1 MAVKLVHVSD
11 LSGRMGEEGE
21 FGQLIVRQHPAFA
34 EGPIRLEI
42 LPDELGE
49 LPESAQYVQVE
60 YIPPGERSGQQVTL
74 TLEQFNEL
82 APSQDMQA
90 ILLRAIAEA
99 HQARATQAPAPR
111 RRGRPR
117 KAEAAGGDGP
127 QQRQKVNYATLEHA
141 GEPHRGRITEAEKEL
156 VRDNLAQV
164 NQRLREGGKR
174 EIDPADPEMQERYG
188 LRPSVA

>member
-11 LSGRMGEEGE
+11 LSGRMGEEE
-21 FGQLIVRQHPAFA
+21 QFGQLIVRQHPAVA

-42 LPDELGE
+42 LPDEIGE

-82 APSQDMQA
+82 APGQDMQA
-90 ILLRAIAEA
+90 IVLRAIADA
-99 HQARATQAPAPR
+99 HQARATGAPAPR

-117 KAEAAGGDGP
+117 KAGGDGQP
-127 QQRQKVNYATLEHA
+127 RRRKVNYATLEHA
-141 GEPHRGRITEAEKEL
+141 GEPHRGRITQAEKEL
-156 VRDNLAQV
+156 VRDNLSEI
-164 NQRLREGGKR
+164 NQRLRAGGRR

-188 LRPSVA
+188 LGPSVA

>member
-11 LSGRMGEEGE
+11 LSGRMGEAEE

-34 EGPIRLEI
+34 EGPIRLEL

-49 LPESAQYVQVE
+49 LPESTQYVQVE
-60 YIPPGERSGQQVTL
+60 YIPPGERSGQHLTL
-74 TLEQFNEL
+74 TLEQFNTL

-117 KAEAAGGDGP
+117 RAEAAGADGQP
-127 QQRQKVNYATLEHA
+127 QKVNYATLEHA
-141 GEPHRGRITEAEKEL
+141 GEPHRGRITAAEKEL
-156 VRDNLAQV
+156 VRDNLSAI
-164 NQRLREGGKR
+164 NQRLRERGKR
-174 EIDPADPEMQERYG
+174 EIDPSDPEMQERYG
-188 LRPSVA
+188 LSPSVA

>member
-34 EGPIRLEI
+34 EGPIRLEL
-42 LPDELGE
+42 LPDEIGE
-49 LPESAQYVQVE
+49 LPERTQYVQVE

-99 HQARATQAPAPR
+99 HQARGKEAPAPR

-117 KAEAAGGDGP
+117 RAEAAGRDG
-127 QQRQKVNYATLEHA
+127 QAQKVNYATLEHA

-156 VRDNLAQV
+156 VRDNLTTI
-164 NQRLREGGKR
+164 NQRLRDSGKR
-174 EIDPADPEMQERYG
+174 EIDPSDPEMQERYG
-188 LRPSVA
+188 LTPSVA